1 MSGKMASSPVIPIAE
16 ADICIF
22 QGATFSQTLIWEV
35 GNPPAPVNLTGYS
48 AKLQVRSS
56 HKSKAVIIEL
66 STSNGRIS
74 LGTGGDM
81 TTGAINLFISAA
93 NSGELSV
100 CEEVKAVYDLEMTSG
115 YTVSRILQGNVI
127 IVPEVTK

>member
-22 QGATFSQTLIWEV
+22 QGATFSQTLFWEV
-35 GNPPAPVNLTGYS
+35 GNPPAPVNLTNYS

-56 HKSKAVIIEL
+56 PKSKAVIIEL
-66 STSNGRIS
+66 STANGRIA
-74 LGTGGDM
+74 LGTGGDLSD
-81 TTGAINLFISAA
+81 GAINLFISAA
-93 NSGELSV
+93 DSGQLSV

-115 YTVSRILQGNVI
+115 STVSRILQGNVI

>member
-1 MSGKMASSPVIPIAE
+1 MASSPVIPIAE

-22 QGATFSQTLIWEV
+22 QGATFSQTLFWEV
-35 GNPPAPVNLTGYS
+35 GNPPAPVNLTNYS

-56 HKSKAVIIEL
+56 PKSKAVIIEL
-66 STSNGRIS
+66 STANGRIT
-74 LGTGGDM
+74 LGTGGNLSD
-81 TTGAINLFISAA
+81 GAINLFVSATD
-93 NSGELSV
+93 SGQLSV

-115 YTVSRILQGNVI
+115 STVSRILQGNVI

>member
-1 MSGKMASSPVIPIAE
+1 MSLPVLPIAE

-35 GNPPAPVNLTGYS
+35 GNPPAPVDLTGYS

-56 HKSKAVIIEL
+56 ARSKAIIIEL
-66 STSNGRIS
+66 STDNGRLS

-81 TTGAINLFISAA
+81 TTGAINLFISAED
-93 NSGELSV
+93 SGELSL
-100 CEEVKAVYDLEMTSG
+100 CEDVKAVYDLEMSQG